1 MAGLL
6 DTRLAREEASIFDE
20 LYAAARQQEAALDE
34 QGRRSVLGG
43 LFSKEPVQGIDTV
56 RFEGMPGLL
65 SMLTPAAKAVDAPIS
80 AYRGLIPEQDMLGE
94 ALGTAGLTMGGAGL
108 AAGRLPD
115 GAVAANIP
123 VMQGRS
129 RQGLTDFFNPDG
141 VSWGT
146 DSKSTA
152 EQFAGKDAG
161 LVYKYNDEGKLE
173 VSEADS
179 YLPGQVYD
187 LNYDLENP
195 MQVPIKDT
203 LWTREKELA
212 KIAEA
217 KAKGHD
223 GLKIVHGTPDADG
236 KYPKTDYVAFDP
248 SQVSTVNANASKSA
262 GLLAAGLPEPRNAG
276 EAMAQRILEMRA
288 AGKAGDVTD
297 EMMAQADPQ
306 YMFNNTPLDMSE
318 AARMARAGRFDADAY
333 HATGNDF
340 AQFVPSKF
348 RGASFFGPTPI
359 GASSGANASKNEGI
373 GSGSN
378 ITIPVKIDAS
388 GVEGLGAYSRKLD
401 NDFRSSLT
409 DRVYSEAE
417 LDKMKSNGDFPR
429 YTDWTTFFDDFTDYD
444 ALRAFRDANPD
455 GSIPDGIIAFKPKQA
470 IKYGPKL
477 THDLSGRQFAH
488 YSEGMSEKPTSD
500 YVKSQGNTG
509 FTMSDESGIALAV
522 TNPANIRSRF
532 ARFDPEFSHL
542 SNLSAANAS
551 PLTGLM
557 AMQAQPQP
565 DLAAEIRA
573 YLESIQ

>member
-1 MAGLL
+1 
-6 DTRLAREEASIFDE
+6 
-20 LYAAARQQEAALDE
+20 
-34 QGRRSVLGG
+34 
-43 LFSKEPVQGIDTV
+43 
-56 RFEGMPGLL
+56 
-65 SMLTPAAKAVDAPIS
+65 
-80 AYRGLIPEQDMLGE
+80 
-94 ALGTAGLTMGGAGL
+94 
-108 AAGRLPD
+108 
-115 GAVAANIP
+115 
-123 VMQGRS
+123 
-129 RQGLTDFFNPDG
+129 
-141 VSWGT
+141 
-146 DSKSTA
+146 
-152 EQFAGKDAG
+152 
-161 LVYKYNDEGKLE
+161 
-173 VSEADS
+173 
-179 YLPGQVYD
+179 VYD